1 MDQGL
6 VELFCVQII
15 FGSLINCSLSVE
27 KMQLRVFFFF
37 FWEGKEKMQLM
48 LTSNIQLKLGIF
60 REGQLSTLVACLGL
74 GLFASFK
81 SGNP

>member
-1 MDQGL
+1 
-6 VELFCVQII
+6 
-15 FGSLINCSLSVE
+15 
-27 KMQLRVFFFF
+27 MQLRGVF

-74 GLFASFK
+74 GLF
-81 SGNP
+81 